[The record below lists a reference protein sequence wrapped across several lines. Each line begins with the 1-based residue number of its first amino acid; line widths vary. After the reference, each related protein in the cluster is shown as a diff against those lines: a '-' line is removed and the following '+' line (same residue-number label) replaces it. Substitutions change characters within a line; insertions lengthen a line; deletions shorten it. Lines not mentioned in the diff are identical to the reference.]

1 MKHLRKF
8 NEGKEPDQS
17 EIYDLSKDYLAY
29 LLDDDYTCD
38 VETGYE
44 WSHVAQQAPIRQ
56 QIMQVPWT
64 TDKIK
69 SKLVTAIVLR
79 KLKISNKT
87 EKFLWSDVKDHFI
100 AFIHLLS
107 KDYNIDSFD
116 FMWVGLQ
123 PGSTVPVL
131 RSTKRS
137 LQQVLDDDNCD
148 FELLERVTVVISKK
162 E

>member
-1 MKHLRKF
+1 VKHLRKF

-17 EIYDLSKDYLAY
+17 EISDLSKDYLAY

-38 VETGYE
+38 VHTGYE
-44 WSHVAQQAPIRQ
+44 WSH
-56 QIMQVPWT
+56 T

-79 KLKISNKT
+79 KLRNISNKT
-87 EKFLWSDVKDHFI
+87 EKFLWTDVKDHFI

-123 PGSTVPVL
+123 PGSAVPVL

-148 FELLERVTVVISKK
+148 FELLERVTAVISKK

>member
-1 MKHLRKF
+1 VKHLRKF

-17 EIYDLSKDYLAY
+17 EISDLSKDYLAY

-38 VETGYE
+38 VHTGYE
-44 WSHVAQQAPIRQ
+44 WSH
-56 QIMQVPWT
+56 T

-79 KLKISNKT
+79 KLKNISNKT
-87 EKFLWSDVKDHFI
+87 EKFLWTDVKDHFI

-123 PGSTVPVL
+123 PGSIVPVL

-148 FELLERVTVVISKK
+148 FELLERVTAVISKK

>member
-17 EIYDLSKDYLAY
+17 EISDLSKDYLAY

-38 VETGYE
+38 VHTGYE
-44 WSHVAQQAPIRQ
+44 WSH
-56 QIMQVPWT
+56 T
-64 TDKIK
+64 TETIK
-69 SKLVTAIVLR
+69 SKLVTNIVLR
-79 KLKISNKT
+79 KYKNNSNKN
-87 EKFLWSDVKDHFI
+87 EKLLWNNVKDHFI

-107 KDYNIDSFD
+107 KDYNIDYFE
-116 FMWVGLQ
+116 FIWIGLQ
-123 PGSTVPVL
+123 VDAVPVL

-148 FELLERVTVVISKK
+148 FELLERVTAVISKK

>member
-17 EIYDLSKDYLAY
+17 EISDLSKDYLAY
-29 LLDDDYTCD
+29 LLDDDYSCD
-38 VETGYE
+38 VQTGYE
-44 WSHVAQQAPIRQ
+44 WSH
-56 QIMQVPWT
+56 T
-64 TDKIK
+64 TEKIT
-69 SKLVTAIVLR
+69 SKLVT
-79 KLKISNKT
+79 KIILQRYKNNSNKN
-87 EKFLWSDVKDHFI
+87 EKLLWNNVKDHFI

-107 KDYNIDSFD
+107 KDYDIDYFE
-116 FMWVGLQ
+116 FIWIGLQ
-123 PGSTVPVL
+123 VDAVPVL

-148 FELLERVTVVISKK
+148 FELLERVTAVISKK

>member
-1 MKHLRKF
+1 VKHLRKF
-8 NEGKEPDQS
+8 NEGKEPDKS
-17 EIYDLSKDYLAY
+17 EISDLSKDYLAY

-38 VETGYE
+38 VHTGYE
-44 WSHVAQQAPIRQ
+44 WSH
-56 QIMQVPWT
+56 T
-64 TDKIK
+64 TDTIK
-69 SKLVTAIVLR
+69 SKLVTNIVLR
-79 KLKISNKT
+79 KYKDISNKT
-87 EKFLWSDVKDHFI
+87 EKFLWTDVKDHFI

-107 KDYNIDSFD
+107 KDYNINSFD

-123 PGSTVPVL
+123 PGSAVPVL

-148 FELLERVTVVISKK
+148 FELLERVTAVISKK

>member
-8 NEGKEPDQS
+8 NESKEPDKS
-17 EIYDLSKDYLAY
+17 EISDLSKDYLAY
-29 LLDDDYTCD
+29 LLDDDYSCD
-38 VETGYE
+38 VHTGYE
-44 WSHVAQQAPIRQ
+44 WSH
-56 QIMQVPWT
+56 T

-69 SKLVTAIVLR
+69 SKLVTNIVLR
-79 KLKISNKT
+79 KFKNISNKT
-87 EKFLWSDVKDHFI
+87 EKFLWNDVKDHFI

-123 PGSTVPVL
+123 PGSIVPVL

-137 LQQVLDDDNCD
+137 LEQVLDDNNCD
-148 FELLERVTVVISKK
+148 FELLERVTAVISKK

>member
-8 NEGKEPDQS
+8 NEGKEPDKS
-17 EIYDLSKDYLAY
+17 EISDLSKDYLAY
-29 LLDDDYTCD
+29 LIDDDYTCD
-38 VETGYE
+38 VHTGYE
-44 WSHVAQQAPIRQ
+44 WSH
-56 QIMQVPWT
+56 T

-87 EKFLWSDVKDHFI
+87 EKFLWTDVKDHFI

-123 PGSTVPVL
+123 PGSIVPVL

-148 FELLERVTVVISKK
+148 FELLERVTAVISKK

>member
-8 NEGKEPDQS
+8 NEGKEPDKS
-17 EIYDLSKDYLAY
+17 EISDLSKDYLAY
-29 LLDDDYTCD
+29 LLDDDYSCD
-38 VETGYE
+38 VQTGYE
-44 WSHVAQQAPIRQ
+44 WSSTVF
-56 QIMQVPWT
+56 
-64 TDKIK
+64 KIK

-87 EKFLWSDVKDHFI
+87 EKFLWTDVKDHFI

-123 PGSTVPVL
+123 PGSAVPVL

-148 FELLERVTVVISKK
+148 FELLERVTAVISKK

>member
-1 MKHLRKF
+1 VKHLRKF
-8 NEGKEPDQS
+8 NEGKEPDKS
-17 EIYDLSKDYLAY
+17 EISDLSKDYLAY
-29 LLDDDYTCD
+29 LIDDDYTCD
-38 VETGYE
+38 VHTGYE
-44 WSHVAQQAPIRQ
+44 WSH
-56 QIMQVPWT
+56 T

-87 EKFLWSDVKDHFI
+87 EKFLWTDVKDHFI

-123 PGSTVPVL
+123 PGSIVPVL

-148 FELLERVTVVISKK
+148 FELLERVTAVISKK

>member
-1 MKHLRKF
+1 MLKKNKFSMKFLRKF

-29 LLDDDYTCD
+29 LIDDDYSCD
-38 VETGYE
+38 VHTGYE
-44 WSHVAQQAPIRQ
+44 WSH
-56 QIMQVPWT
+56 T

-69 SKLVTAIVLR
+69 SKLVTNINFF
-79 KLKISNKT
+79 KYKNDWSDT
-87 EKFLWSDVKDHFI
+87 PGKFLWSDVKDHFI
-100 AFIHLLS
+100 PFIHLLS
-107 KDYNIDSFD
+107 KDYNIDYFK
-116 FMWVGLQ
+116 FTWIGRQ
-123 PGSTVPVL
+123 KGSMIPTL
-131 RSTKRS
+131 ISSKRS

>member
-17 EIYDLSKDYLAY
+17 EISDLSKDYLAY

-38 VETGYE
+38 VHTGYE
-44 WSHVAQQAPIRQ
+44 WSH
-56 QIMQVPWT
+56 T

-79 KLKISNKT
+79 KLKNISNKT
-87 EKFLWSDVKDHFI
+87 EKFLWTDVKDHFI

-123 PGSTVPVL
+123 PGSIVPVL

-148 FELLERVTVVISKK
+148 FELLERVTAVISKK

>member
-8 NEGKEPDQS
+8 NEGKEPDKS
-17 EIYDLSKDYLAY
+17 EISDLSKDYLAY
-29 LLDDDYTCD
+29 LLDDDYTCY

-44 WSHVAQQAPIRQ
+44 WSRTPE
-56 QIMQVPWT
+56 
-64 TDKIK
+64 KIT
-69 SKLVTAIVLR
+69 SKLVTKIIL
-79 KLKISNKT
+79 LKYKNNSSKT
-87 EKFLWSDVKDHFI
+87 EKFLWNDVKDHFI

-116 FMWVGLQ
+116 FLWVGLQ
-123 PGSTVPVL
+123 QGSIVPVL
-131 RSTKRS
+131 ISSKRS

-148 FELLERVTVVISKK
+148 FAPLEKVYAVISKK

>member
-8 NEGKEPDQS
+8 NEAKAPDQS
-17 EIYDLSKDYLAY
+17 EISDLSKDYLAY
-29 LLDDDYTCD
+29 LLDDDYSCD
-38 VETGYE
+38 VQTGYE
-44 WSHVAQQAPIRQ
+44 WSH
-56 QIMQVPWT
+56 T
-64 TDKIK
+64 KEKIT
-69 SKLVTAIVLR
+69 SKLATRIILQR
-79 KLKISNKT
+79 YKDIYKI
-87 EKFLWSDVKDHFI
+87 EKFLWNDVKDHFI

-123 PGSTVPVL
+123 PGSAVPVL
-131 RSTKRS
+131 RSTKKS
-137 LQQVLDDDNCD
+137 LQQVLDDDNCN

>member
-8 NEGKEPDQS
+8 NEGKEPDKS
-17 EIYDLSKDYLAY
+17 EISDLSKDYLAY

-38 VETGYE
+38 VHTGYE
-44 WSHVAQQAPIRQ
+44 WSSTVF
-56 QIMQVPWT
+56 
-64 TDKIK
+64 KIK
-69 SKLVTAIVLR
+69 SKLVTNIVL
-79 KLKISNKT
+79 NKT
-87 EKFLWSDVKDHFI
+87 EKFLWTDVKDHFI

-123 PGSTVPVL
+123 PGSAVPVL

-148 FELLERVTVVISKK
+148 FELLERVTAVISKK

>member
-8 NEGKEPDQS
+8 NEGKAPDKS
-17 EIYDLSKDYLAY
+17 EISELSKDYLAY

-38 VETGYE
+38 VHTGYE
-44 WSHVAQQAPIRQ
+44 WSH
-56 QIMQVPWT
+56 T

-69 SKLVTAIVLR
+69 SKLVTNIVL
-79 KLKISNKT
+79 KKYKNISNKT
-87 EKFLWSDVKDHFI
+87 EKFLWNDVKDHFI

-107 KDYNIDSFD
+107 KDYNIDGFY

-123 PGSTVPVL
+123 PGSIVPVL

-148 FELLERVTVVISKK
+148 FGPLEKIIAIISKK